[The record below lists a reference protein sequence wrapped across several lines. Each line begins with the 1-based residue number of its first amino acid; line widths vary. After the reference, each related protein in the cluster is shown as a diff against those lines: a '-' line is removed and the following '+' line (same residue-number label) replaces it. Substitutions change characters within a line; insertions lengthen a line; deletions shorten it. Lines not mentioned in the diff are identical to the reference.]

1 MNSFVII
8 FRRQAPPL
16 PDAER
21 QRLNAETAAWAKTLN
36 DAGHKLEPRILSA
49 ENVHH
54 GPDSASVQQNTW
66 TVSALLFLEANDLN
80 HAAQISGSHP
90 GLRYGFNVEVRPWS
104 KPPSAARP

>member
-1 MNSFVII
+1 MNTFVII
-8 FRRQAPPL
+8 FRRQSPPL

-49 ENVHH
+49 EHAFR
-54 GPDSASVQQNTW
+54 GPDSASIQQNSW
-66 TVSALLFLEANDLN
+66 AISALLFLEAADLN
-80 HAAQISGSHP
+80 QAAQISDSHP

-104 KPPSAARP
+104 KPPSAAR